1 MKIDFRKIAIL
12 FLLISSTGFGLT
24 WYLGGHDTSKQKV
37 KQLEEEYKKLKEEKE
52 AADAKVAA
60 WKEIYEKKDAQDKKL
75 AIEVGTAKAAAMIAK
90 ESAAKAKED
99 LSKLQGGME
108 QTRKEIEEL
117 QNNPKALTDE
127 ELLEE
132 LIKNTSSIENKKL
145 NKVSEIKDNEIEIKH
160 KVKMGETLYSL
171 SKLYNVSVS
180 EILEQNDFL
189 TNKGLQVGQTLTI
202 KNN

>member
-24 WYLGGHDTSKQKV
+24 WYLGGYDTSKQKV

-60 WKEIYEKKDAQDKKL
+60 WKEIYDKKDAQDKKL

-99 LSKLQGGME
+99 LSKLQGGIE
-108 QTRKEIEEL
+108 QTRREIEEL
-117 QNNPKALTDE
+117 QSNPKELTDD

-132 LIKNTSSIENKKL
+132 LIKNTSSVENKKV

-160 KVKMGETLYSL
+160 IVKIGETLYSL

-202 KNN
+202 KKN

>member
-24 WYLGGHDTSKQKV
+24 WYLGGYDSSKQKV
-37 KQLEEEYKKLKEEKE
+37 KQLEEEYKKLEREKA

-60 WKEIYEKKDAQDKKL
+60 WKEIYEQKDAKDKKL
-75 AIEVGTAKAAAMIAK
+75 AIEVGNAKAAARIAK
-90 ESAAKAKED
+90 ENAEKAKQD

-117 QNNPKALTDE
+117 KNNPKVLTDD

-132 LIKNTSSIENKKL
+132 LIKNTK
-145 NKVSEIKDNEIEIKH
+145 
-160 KVKMGETLYSL
+160 
-171 SKLYNVSVS
+171 
-180 EILEQNDFL
+180 
-189 TNKGLQVGQTLTI
+189 
-202 KNN
+202 

>member
-24 WYLGGHDTSKQKV
+24 WYLGGYDTSKQKV

-60 WKEIYEKKDAQDKKL
+60 WKEIYDKKDAQDKKL

-99 LSKLQGGME
+99 LSKLQGGIE
-108 QTRKEIEEL
+108 QTRREIEEL
-117 QNNPKALTDE
+117 QNNPKELTDD

-132 LIKNTSSIENKKL
+132 LIKNTSSVESKKV

-160 KVKMGETLYSL
+160 IVKIGETLYSL

-180 EILEQNDFL
+180 EILEQNNFL

-202 KNN
+202 KKN

>member
-24 WYLGGHDTSKQKV
+24 WYLGGYDVSKQKV
-37 KQLEEEYKKLKEEKE
+37 KELEEEYKKLEQEKK

-75 AIEVGTAKAAAMIAK
+75 AIEVGTAKAAAKIAK
-90 ESAAKAKED
+90 ENAEKAKQD
-99 LSKLQGGME
+99 LSNLQGGMA

-117 QNNPKALTDE
+117 KNNPKVLTDD

-132 LIKNTSSIENKKL
+132 LIKNTK
-145 NKVSEIKDNEIEIKH
+145 
-160 KVKMGETLYSL
+160 
-171 SKLYNVSVS
+171 
-180 EILEQNDFL
+180 
-189 TNKGLQVGQTLTI
+189 
-202 KNN
+202 